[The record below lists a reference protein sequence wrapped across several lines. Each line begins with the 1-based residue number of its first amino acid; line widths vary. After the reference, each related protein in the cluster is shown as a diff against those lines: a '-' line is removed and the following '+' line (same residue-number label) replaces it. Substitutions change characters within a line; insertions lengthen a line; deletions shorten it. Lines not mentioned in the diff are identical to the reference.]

1 MSKPV
6 LASRGDMEI
15 GSVKWFNNAKG
26 WGFISNASGEDIFV
40 HYSEIKGDGYRKLR
54 QGDRV
59 EYELR
64 DGPRGRFAE
73 NVRLFACVEPEASRV
88 RLESHVFV

>member
-1 MSKPV
+1 
-6 LASRGDMEI
+6 MEI

-26 WGFISNASGEDIFV
+26 WGFISSSQGQDIFV
-40 HYSEIKGDGYRKLR
+40 HYSQIEGDGYRTLR

-59 EYELR
+59 EYELK
-64 DGPRGRFAE
+64 DGPRGQFAE
-73 NVRLFACVEPEASRV
+73 NVRLFAAVEPDASRR

>member
-1 MSKPV
+1 
-6 LASRGDMEI
+6 MEI

-26 WGFISNASGEDIFV
+26 WGFISSPMGQDIFV
-40 HYSEIKGDGYRKLR
+40 HYSQIKGDGYRTLR

-64 DGPRGRFAE
+64 DGPRGQFAE
-73 NVRLFACVEPEASRV
+73 NVRLFVAVESGASPA